1 MQYNIKKSHGRKFTL
16 ISTKFFDDGKCKRKI
31 LNYNVDSIW
40 MIGKAIT
47 ADYFLHLY
55 RKYKMS
61 VTIINIYHSS
71 RLEIK
76 GRTTKTLQE
85 IQ

>member
-1 MQYNIKKSHGRKFTL
+1 
-16 ISTKFFDDGKCKRKI
+16 
-31 LNYNVDSIW
+31 

-61 VTIINIYHSS
+61 VTTANIYHSS

-85 IQ
+85 IQWMFKNVVNLVKIRNEKGKQ